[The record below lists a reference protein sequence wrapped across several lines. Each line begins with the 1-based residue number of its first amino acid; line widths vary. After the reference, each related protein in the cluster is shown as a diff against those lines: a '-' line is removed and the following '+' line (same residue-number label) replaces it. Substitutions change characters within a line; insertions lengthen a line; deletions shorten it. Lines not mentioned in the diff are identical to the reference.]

1 MPSVGITAYG
11 GEGDDTIIGSQ
22 TGDHL
27 AGGSGDDLIVGQRGI
42 DHIYGDSGVTVDV
55 LTRTLYVPTVNTSV
69 SAQADEMIAGED
81 VLHGEGAGSLVG
93 GPDDGDDV
101 IFGDH
106 GVVTQQV
113 PAGRTDLLGPPL
125 FVRLQTT
132 RLVLVVETAEP
143 QNGADDVITGDTG
156 EDRIGGGNGDD
167 RIEGND
173 GLDTIF
179 GDHGRIEHDT
189 PDGIIRLVTTTDP
202 LVPAGDDVISGDAE
216 RDVIL
221 GGNGRD
227 VITGDGERD
236 VILGDHGLLI
246 DRTDPSTATANGT
259 WDVITTTRPEP
270 G

>member
-1 MPSVGITAYG
+1 M
-11 GEGDDTIIGSQ
+11 
-22 TGDHL
+22 
-27 AGGSGDDLIVGQRGI
+27 
-42 DHIYGDSGVTVDV
+42 
-55 LTRTLYVPTVNTSV
+55 
-69 SAQADEMIAGED
+69 
-81 VLHGEGAGSLVG
+81 LHGEGAGSLAG

-106 GVVTQQV
+106 GVVTQFV
-113 PAGRTDLLGPPL
+113 PAGRPNLVGPPL

-143 QNGADDVITGDTG
+143 QNGNADVITGDTG

-167 RIEGND
+167 LIEGND

-227 VITGDGERD
+227 VITGDAERD

-246 DRTDPSTATANGT
+246 DRTNPSNATANGT
-259 WDVITTTRPEP
+259 WDVITTTDPNQGDADVIEGNDANDIIFGGTAGDVVSGNDGNDLVFGDHGKVESTVPFAAACSGSSPSCCR
-270 G
+270 